1 MPQGKGTMYY
11 KEDGIHL
18 KGEWVDGNLKNSKF
32 YLPTDLPTNAIT
44 IGNKQKQ
51 NKNIGA

>member
-1 MPQGKGTMYY
+1 M
-11 KEDGIHL
+11 EI
-18 KGEWVDGNLKNSKF
+18 LKNSKF

-51 NKNIGA
+51 NKNIGAW

>member
-1 MPQGKGTMYY
+1 K
-11 KEDGIHL
+11 IL
-18 KGEWVDGNLKNSKF
+18 KILKKINF